1 MSSMS
6 HPTCQLDNEPYTL
19 ANAHLSTGALA
30 ASPFRSRGSPS
41 KKYFVELSAYLI
53 KCNMDMSWLTCRLT
67 YCASVPRPSLASGW
81 TIAPG
86 RSGGLGSRRWQRAL
100 LSNVKF
106 DTNKCLH
113 NDNNNL
119 RNCHRHGRA
128 SDGRPL
134 RGDSGLVGQ
143 TEPHPVPRVL
153 GRISIRLAFQT
164 G

>member
-1 MSSMS
+1 MF
-6 HPTCQLDNEPYTL
+6 HPTCQLDNEPHTL
-19 ANAHLSTGALA
+19 TNAHLTTVAPA
-30 ASPFRSRGSPS
+30 ASHFRSRGSPS
-41 KKYFVELSAYLI
+41 KKHFVELSAYLI

-67 YCASVPRPSLASGW
+67 YCASVPRPSLACDR

-86 RSGGLGSRRWQRAL
+86 RCGRRRQQRAL

-106 DTNKCLH
+106 DTNKYLH

-134 RGDSGLVGQ
+134 RGDTGLVGQ
-143 TEPHPVPRVL
+143 TEPHPIPSVL
-153 GRISIRLAFQT
+153 GRISIWLAFRT